1 MTPETEV
8 KLFLL
13 ADMIDDILLNESF
26 KFTEKYLYKQITNN
40 VKQLTKKYSKSGV
53 TDLSVEFDEYKK
65 EGHKQIDLLLD
76 SSK

>member
-13 ADMIDDILLNESF
+13 ADMLDDILLNESF
-26 KFTEKYLYKQITNN
+26 KFTEKHLYKQISSN

-53 TDLSVEFDEYKK
+53 TDLSIEFDEYKQRA
-65 EGHKQIDLLLD
+65 HKQIDLLLEG
-76 SSK
+76 SK